1 MAGRLRLSIR
11 ENRNIGNGLL
21 QQLAIDFANIF
32 VPENKN
38 HFFDLVGAGEEFAGG
53 FQRDLRRCL
62 DRIAVGAA
70 TDRRKRYRLDS
81 VFHRELQ

>member
-1 MAGRLRLSIR
+1 MIRLI
-11 ENRNIGNGLL
+11 NF
-21 QQLAIDFANIF
+21 LA
-32 VPENKN
+32 PENEN
-38 HFFDLVGAGEEFAGG
+38 HFVDLVGAGEEFAGG
-53 FQRDLRRCL
+53 FQRDLRRRL